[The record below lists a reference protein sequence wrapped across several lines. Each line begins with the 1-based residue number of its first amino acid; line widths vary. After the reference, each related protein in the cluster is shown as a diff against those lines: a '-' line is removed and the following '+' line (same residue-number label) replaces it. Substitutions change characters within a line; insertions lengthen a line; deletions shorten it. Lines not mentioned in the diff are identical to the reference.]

1 MGANK
6 VADDN
11 TEIATG
17 VVAADDDDFGSLD
30 QEKYKTEIGGAL
42 YGNKTREDHFP
53 APTKEDL
60 NHLAPGCFVRIGLGD
75 AAYWVEIGKINGV
88 TISGMVHPELSG
100 TLCLIDHDS
109 CEIARFSRDQVTALG
124 CDRYCWC

>member
-1 MGANK
+1 MGTNK

-11 TEIATG
+11 TEIVTG
-17 VVAADDDDFGSLD
+17 VVAADDDFGSLD
-30 QEKYKTEIGGAL
+30 QTKYTMEIGGTLNA
-42 YGNKTREDHFP
+42 NKTGEDHFP
-53 APTKEDL
+53 APTEEDL

-75 AAYWVEIGKINGV
+75 SAYWVEIGKINGV